1 MSQHNALPGQY
12 WGTADAAF
20 ETSPN
25 AEAAIISLQV
35 EKQPSAVLES
45 GKKSI
50 DVDDGR
56 QVMVSW
62 NTSSSIYQQYS
73 SRQRWYILAVVSIT
87 SIIVPLTGRFFNKS
101 AGSIGSVKIVKHY
114 QHVTHLLTHKPS
126 RHSYLVKCTQQPVK
140 SCHLLL
146 LPKSE

>member
-35 EKQPSAVLES
+35 EKQPSAVLEN

-50 DVDDGR
+50 DADDGR

-87 SIIVPLTGRFFNKS
+87 SIIVPLTGRFFSTNQQVSNKS
-101 AGSIGSVKIVKHY
+101 AG
-114 QHVTHLLTHKPS
+114 
-126 RHSYLVKCTQQPVK
+126 QQAALAQSK
-140 SCHLLL
+140 LSNIINM
-146 LPKSE
+146 